1 MISSKLIAM
10 KNRAQIEQLVDHGIV
25 PDDVEVIVHTNNL
38 ILRSKQSRI
47 VARVA
52 IDSSVSERDDP
63 QNVIYSHR
71 IAWEMAERGAP
82 VLRPLS
88 SEPIL
93 LQDMKVSLFP
103 LADDVNWTEQNPS
116 DVAGVLRDFSE
127 WESTNLRTMNAP
139 IYISERLTKVEAKS
153 FRGNEKAF
161 QAIASKF
168 EDHQFSNPFERDANA
183 TVHGDVHSGNMVL
196 FDGKLKFI
204 DLDAVAKGTSHYDFG
219 SWRLR
224 HELFDTRLDVK
235 AVIDEARR
243 SSKWSEDN
251 YRSMIG
257 WKALSSLT
265 YVLSYSEM
273 SEVVGQVNTIG
284 AAAHKLGGLKW
295 QEI

>member
-1 MISSKLIAM
+1 M
-10 KNRAQIEQLVDHGIV
+10 KNRAHIEQLVNHGIL
-25 PDDVEVIVHTNNL
+25 PDDVEVVVQTNNL
-38 ILRSKQSRI
+38 ILRSKQSKI

-52 IDSSVSERDDP
+52 LDSSVSDRDDP
-63 QNVIYSHR
+63 QNVIYSHH
-71 IAWEMAERGAP
+71 IAWEMAESGAP

-88 SEPIL
+88 PEPIL

-103 LADDVNWTEQNPS
+103 LAEEVNWPEQNPS
-116 DVAGVLRDFSE
+116 YVAGVMTDFSE
-127 WESTNLRTMNAP
+127 WESSNLRLMNPP
-139 IYISERLTKVEAKS
+139 IYISERLTKVEEKS
-153 FRGNEKAF
+153 FRENEKAF
-161 QAIASKF
+161 NAIASRF
-168 EDHQFSNPFERDANA
+168 EDHKISNPFLRDTNA

-224 HELFDTRLDVK
+224 HELFDTRLDVE
-235 AVIDEARR
+235 AVIDDARR

-257 WKALSSLT
+257 WKALSSLS
-265 YVLSYSEM
+265 YVLSYGEM